1 VTPAGA
7 LREQFLPSA
16 VRSVELGIPID
27 DLAAGESSTG
37 LPYGDATLLVRLHGE
52 PLGVATVGLDDG
64 RCAAEDLATALWTRL
79 GDRVRAHAAR
89 HGCLRPADLSAEAL
103 LRGLRPLR
111 ERCDTAAPAADDFS
125 FASVIVPT
133 CGRTADLSE
142 CLRTLRSLSYP
153 RFEILVVDNCPAN
166 PSTRQLADEIRR
178 EDPRV
183 RYVAENRP
191 GSSVARNTGV
201 AAARGELVVFTDD
214 DVVVERDWLDWLV
227 QPFVSDTHVDV
238 VTGLVLPGEL
248 ETQAQRWFEA
258 YGGFGKG
265 FDRRV
270 YDLGKHRENR
280 FLYPY
285 WGGAFGSGN
294 SMAFRRRC
302 LTTIGGFDAALGAGS
317 PARGGADIEAFSH
330 AILQGGRLVYEPRS
344 ICWHKHRRD
353 EAALR
358 RQLVAYGAGFT
369 AILTKWVLRDPRL
382 LPALFR
388 GALSL
393 VRSRFVPGAPRLRD
407 RPNLPPELDRLELRG
422 MLLGPALYLRS
433 VLWSHRRGLHA
444 VLPAADGS
452 NQLG

>member
-1 VTPAGA
+1 
-7 LREQFLPSA
+7 
-16 VRSVELGIPID
+16 
-27 DLAAGESSTG
+27 
-37 LPYGDATLLVRLHGE
+37 
-52 PLGVATVGLDDG
+52 VA
-64 RCAAEDLATALWTRL
+64 
-79 GDRVRAHAAR
+79 
-89 HGCLRPADLSAEAL
+89 
-103 LRGLRPLR
+103 
-111 ERCDTAAPAADDFS
+111 
-125 FASVIVPT
+125 
-133 CGRTADLSE
+133 
-142 CLRTLRSLSYP
+142 
-153 RFEILVVDNCPAN
+153 
-166 PSTRQLADEIRR
+166 
-178 EDPRV
+178 
-183 RYVAENRP
+183 
-191 GSSVARNTGV
+191 
-201 AAARGELVVFTDD
+201 FTDD
-214 DVVVERDWLDWLV
+214 DVVVERDWLGWLV
-227 QPFVSDTHVDV
+227 QPFVSDTRVDV

-265 FDRRV
+265 FERRV
-270 YDLGKHRENR
+270 YDLGTHREDR

-369 AILTKWVLRDPRL
+369 AILTKWVMRDPRV

-393 VRSRFVPGAPRLRD
+393 ARSRFVPGARRLRD

-433 VLWSHRRGLHA
+433 VLWSRRHGL
-444 VLPAADGS
+444 G
-452 NQLG
+452 

>member
-1 VTPAGA
+1 LTTPAGA
-7 LREQFLPSA
+7 RREGFLPSV
-16 VRSVELGIPID
+16 VRSVELGTPIG

-37 LPYGDATLLVRLHGE
+37 LPYRDAELLVRLHGE
-52 PLGVATVGLDDG
+52 PLGVATVRLDDG
-64 RCAAEDLATALWTRL
+64 RCTAEELATALWTGL
-79 GDRVRAHAAR
+79 GDRVHGHAAS
-89 HGCLRPADLSAEAL
+89 HGCLRTADLSTEAL
-103 LRGLRPLR
+103 LRGLRPLG
-111 ERCDTAAPAADDFS
+111 ERCNGAGGPAEDLP

-133 CGRTADLSE
+133 CGRTADLSD
-142 CLRTLRSLSYP
+142 CLRTLRGLGYP
-153 RFEILVVDNCPAN
+153 RFEILVVDNCPAD
-166 PSTRQLADEIRR
+166 PSTRRLADEVRR
-178 EDPRV
+178 VDPRV
-183 RYVAENRP
+183 RYVGESRP
-191 GSSVARNTGV
+191 GSSVARNTGI
-201 AAARGELVVFTDD
+201 AAARGELVAFTDD

-227 QPFVSDTHVDV
+227 RPFVSDSRVDV
-238 VTGLVLPGEL
+238 VTGLVMPGEL

-265 FDRRV
+265 FDRRM
-270 YDLGKHRENR
+270 YDLEEHREDR

-302 LTTIGGFDAALGAGS
+302 LTMIGGFDAALGAGS

-330 AILQGGRLVYEPRS
+330 AILRGGRLVYEPRS
-344 ICWHKHRRD
+344 VCWHKHRRD

-388 GALSL
+388 GAVSL
-393 VRSRFVPGAPRLRD
+393 VRSRFVPGSRRLRD
-407 RPNLPPELDRLELRG
+407 RPGLPPELDRLELRG

-433 VLWSHRRGLHA
+433 VLWSRKRGR
-444 VLPAADGS
+444 
-452 NQLG
+452 

>member
-7 LREQFLPSA
+7 PREGFVPSA
-16 VRSVELGIPID
+16 VRSIELGSPID

-52 PLGVATVGLDDG
+52 PLGIATVGLDEG

-79 GDRVRAHAAR
+79 RDRVRGHAAR
-89 HGCLRPADLSAEAL
+89 HGCLAPADLSAEAL

-111 ERCDTAAPAADDFS
+111 GRCDAAAATAEDLP
-125 FASVIVPT
+125 FASVVVPT
-133 CGRTADLSE
+133 SGRTADLGE

-153 RFEILVVDNCPAN
+153 RFEILVVDNRPAI
-166 PSTRQLADEIRR
+166 PSTRRLVDEVRR

-183 RYVAENRP
+183 RYAAESRP

-201 AAARGELVVFTDD
+201 AAARGELVAFTDD

-227 QPFVSDTHVDV
+227 QPFVSDARVDV

-248 ETQAQRWFEA
+248 ETRAQRWFEA

-270 YDLGKHRENR
+270 YDLAEHREDR

-330 AILQGGRLVYEPRS
+330 AILRGGRLVYEPRS

-369 AILTKWVLRDPRL
+369 AILTKWVMRDPRL

-393 VRSRFVPGAPRLRD
+393 ARGRLVPGARRLRD
-407 RPNLPPELDRLELRG
+407 RPDLPPELDRLELRG

-433 VLWSHRRGLHA
+433 LMWSRRHGL
-444 VLPAADGS
+444 G
-452 NQLG
+452 